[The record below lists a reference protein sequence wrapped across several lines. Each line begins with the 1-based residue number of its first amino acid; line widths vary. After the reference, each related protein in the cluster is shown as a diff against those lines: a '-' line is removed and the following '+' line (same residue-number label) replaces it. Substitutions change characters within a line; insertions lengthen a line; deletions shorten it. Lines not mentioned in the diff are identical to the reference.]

1 MAVFLVLVALAL
13 SVDRLPT
20 LPEIRRRRARRL
32 TSLDRTNAEARFL
45 AAMASELRAGAAL
58 RGAFESASQ
67 RAPELRLAPLVRLS
81 LVGVPIS
88 DLSRGVSEA
97 LQQNGKAAA
106 AAMRI
111 AGETGGRTAAMFE
124 SLAQVA
130 AEDRTLQRE
139 LRAATAQ
146 AKVSSLIVGGLP
158 VVFLGWQA
166 LSGRL
171 FGLASTPIGVG
182 ILVVGL
188 ALLGSGASAVTILL
202 RKAVL

>member
-1 MAVFLVLVALAL
+1 MAVLLVLVALAL
-13 SVDRLPT
+13 CVDRLPAR
-20 LPEIRRRRARRL
+20 PQVGWARVRRL

-45 AAMASELRAGAAL
+45 AGLASELRAGAAL
-58 RGAFESASQ
+58 RGAFESAAQ
-67 RAPELRLAPLVRLS
+67 RAPELQLAPLVRLS
-81 LVGVPIS
+81 AAGVPIS

-97 LQQNGKAAA
+97 LKQNGKAAA

-130 AEDRTLQRE
+130 AEDRTLHRE

-171 FGLASTPIGVG
+171 FALAGTPVGVA
-182 ILVVGL
+182 ILSVGL
-188 ALLGSGASAVTILL
+188 ALLGSGAATVTILL